1 MRLPSVPQFK
11 KYVSGKHLMFF
22 WYRHYKAFF
31 FLGFL
36 LVLGY
41 GGTVWYGNLYQY
53 QWSPETKKAYLEQH
67 FKETVFKERAFLEA
81 VKGLQSRSEEHEEKP
96 KLVRNVFTGT
106 ELE

>member
-1 MRLPSVPQFK
+1 
-11 KYVSGKHLMFF
+11 MFF

-53 QWSPETKKAYLEQH
+53 QWSPETKKTYLEQH
-67 FKETVFKERAFLEA
+67 FKATVFKEKSFLEA
-81 VKGLQSRSEEHEEKP
+81 VESLKQRSEAHEEKP
-96 KLVRNVFTGT
+96 KLVRNIFTGA
-106 ELE
+106 EIR